1 MCPLLHCRHSCQFTN
16 TVHWPTCTVLY
27 SCTEVHLW
35 LIKASHNTYW
45 LQCQHSCQ
53 STMLMYCTLAVT
65 VHLIGQGA
73 LYNDMLCAFI
83 TKPTLVPIILLFPWL
98 LCAHYCTVDTHA
110 NLLSVLWG
118 LFELCVY
125 TNTVHW
131 PRCTVLYSC
140 TEFPLWPIRASHPSN
155 QWHHRK
161 CVTDRQTNR
170 QTDRQTNRQT
180 YTRRCL

>member
-1 MCPLLHCRHSCQFTN
+1 MLCWR
-16 TVHWPTCTVLY
+16 
-27 SCTEVHLW
+27 
-35 LIKASHNTYW
+35 

-53 STMLMYCTLAVT
+53 FTVLMYFTLAVA

-83 TKPTLVPIILLFPWL
+83 TKPTLVPIILLFPRL
-98 LCAHYCTVDTHA
+98 FFAHYCTVDTHA

-118 LFELCVY
+118 LFELCVC

-140 TEFPLWPIRASHPSN
+140 TEVHLWPIKASHN
-155 QWHHRK
+155 
-161 CVTDRQTNR
+161 
-170 QTDRQTNRQT
+170 T
-180 YTRRCL
+180 YWLQCLHSCQYTSSIPDLVVLTVYVVCTHVLYTVCDCTVVS

>member
-1 MCPLLHCRHSCQFTN
+1 MLCWR
-16 TVHWPTCTVLY
+16 
-27 SCTEVHLW
+27 
-35 LIKASHNTYW
+35 

-53 STMLMYCTLAVT
+53 FTVLMYFTLAVA

-170 QTDRQTNRQT
+170 QTDRQTDRHIHAGVYRVALQLKT
-180 YTRRCL
+180 LVRDILVFRGIC

>member
-1 MCPLLHCRHSCQFTN
+1 MLCWR
-16 TVHWPTCTVLY
+16 
-27 SCTEVHLW
+27 
-35 LIKASHNTYW
+35 

-53 STMLMYCTLAVT
+53 FTVLMYFTLAVA
-65 VHLIGQGA
+65 VHLIGQGT

-98 LCAHYCTVDTHA
+98 LCAHYCTADTHA

-140 TEFPLWPIRASHPSN
+140 TEFPLWPIIHLLFQSLVDRYI
-155 QWHHRK
+155 HRY
-161 CVTDRQTNR
+161 TDTQI
-170 QTDRQTNRQT
+170 DRRVYRVAPQLKISATFIKQLGCD
-180 YTRRCL
+180 RR

>member
-1 MCPLLHCRHSCQFTN
+1 
-16 TVHWPTCTVLY
+16 
-27 SCTEVHLW
+27 
-35 LIKASHNTYW
+35 
-45 LQCQHSCQ
+45 
-53 STMLMYCTLAVT
+53 
-65 VHLIGQGA
+65 
-73 LYNDMLCAFI
+73 MLCAFI

-170 QTDRQTNRQT
+170 QTDKQTDRQTNRHIHAGVYRVAPQLKT
-180 YTRRCL
+180 QNMLKERSLTHWCNKLWQNLRGLEYHTCFKNDFSEILPHYVSPGYLYKTHP